1 MKEEIKKWI
10 DTHEGEDY
18 CEYCIYN
25 DKCNGLHL
33 GPNGPVYPPCCDRD
47 IEGLLNLKQIEEEI
61 RGEIYV

>member
-33 GPNGPVYPPCCDRD
+33 GPKGPVYPPCCDRD
-47 IEGLLNLKQIEEEI
+47 IENILMLDLLIKDLEM
-61 RGEIYV
+61 GE